1 MAAQNKLFQRLI
13 WLIDTIYSAGEI
25 AREEIDRRRGDSPYN
40 DEHDTLQ
47 SARVAPMGL

>member
-13 WLIDTIYSAGEI
+13 WLVDTIYSAGEI
-25 AREEIDRRRGDSPYN
+25 AREEIARRWVGSPY

-47 SARVAPMGL
+47 SARVVPMGL